1 MKLTN
6 QTISILNKISN
17 LAKDKRT
24 TQILG
29 LNSKDELLFIDG
41 VYYDLFADDWLYL
54 SINGNEIIDRGPL
67 NKITSLGVYAMYPG
81 DPEDPLAN
89 YKEIFKL
96 NKE

>member
-6 QTISILNKISN
+6 QTINILNKISN

-29 LNSKDELLFIDG
+29 LNEENELLFIDG
-41 VYYDLFADDWLYL
+41 VYYDLFADEWQYL
-54 SINGNEIIDRGPL
+54 SINGNEIIDKGPL
-67 NKITSLGVYAMYPG
+67 SKIISLGVYAMYPG